1 MVKIKQIQGFSP
13 IFLGVAKYEYDVTT
27 VRDYNGR
34 LKLVRHN
41 ALRTKGLEDITQR
54 SPKGSVSSEK
64 SDNNISRAKS
74 KVFELALCN
83 QWDIFLTFTLD
94 PKKYDRNDLSKFQKD
109 VSQFI
114 RDYNKKHDLA
124 VKYLL
129 IPEEHK
135 KGGWHMHGFLMGLPM
150 KHLRAFSL
158 QEKLPI
164 YIREKLQNG
173 QDVYEWSAYRKRFG
187 FCDLE
192 PVRDEFAASAYVT
205 KYITK
210 DLDRTVKESGA
221 HLYYCSQ
228 GLKRS
233 SVIFRGKANAGLTY
247 DYENEYN
254 SVKWLPKGTT
264 AADLACYVHQYDTIE
279 SMKKQA
285 RDRVYD
291 WHMNCD
297 LNTGEILPTPFDED
311 E

>member
-1 MVKIKQIQGFSP
+1 MKKIKQTQGFSP
-13 IFLGVAKYEYDVTT
+13 IFLGVSKYEYDLTT

-41 ALRTKGLEDITQR
+41 ALRNKGLEAVTQR
-54 SPKGSVSSEK
+54 SPKGSISDEK
-64 SDNNISRAKS
+64 RDNNIARAKS
-74 KVFELALCN
+74 RVFELALCN
-83 QWDIFLTFTLD
+83 PWNIFLTFTLD
-94 PKKYDRNDLSKFQKD
+94 PRKYDRDDLPRFRKD

-114 RDYNKKHDLA
+114 RDYNKRHGLA
-124 VKYLL
+124 IKYLL

-135 KGGWHMHGFLMGLPM
+135 RGGWHMHGFLMGLPDA
-150 KHLRAFSL
+150 HLRKFTL
-158 QEKLPI
+158 EEKLPK
-164 YIREKLQNG
+164 YIRDKLQAG
-173 QDVYEWSAYRKRFG
+173 QPVYEWQAYREKFG

-192 PVRDEFAASAYVT
+192 PVHDEFAASAYVT

-233 SVIFRGKANAGLTY
+233 AVIFRGKANDGLTY

-264 AADLACYVHQYDTIE
+264 AADLARYVHQYDTIE
-279 SMKKQA
+279 SLKKQA
-285 RDRVYD
+285 RDAVYD
-291 WHMNCD
+291 WHLNCD
-297 LNTGEILPTPFDED
+297 TDTGEILPTPFDEP
-311 E
+311 